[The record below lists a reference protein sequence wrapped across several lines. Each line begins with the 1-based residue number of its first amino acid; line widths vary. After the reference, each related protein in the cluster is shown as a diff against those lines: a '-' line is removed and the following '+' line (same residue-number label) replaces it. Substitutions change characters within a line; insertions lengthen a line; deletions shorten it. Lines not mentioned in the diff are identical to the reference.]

1 MGGIQSESVLPGD
14 PTFNIIDNKYD
25 IPSFKRCAE
34 FNIEFNRF
42 YLDFRFKRG
51 SNHGLG
57 KVFIYVSRAGVV
69 LTVTSYPGPNK
80 FGDEGGNASKGNL
93 IYFIRNDD
101 DTERQFK
108 YFMIEDSSGLSQA
121 GLARL
126 NQSIEAF
133 VFSRSPG
140 SGEIIHSRKF
150 RKCQRSTD

>member
-1 MGGIQSESVLPGD
+1 M
-14 PTFNIIDNKYD
+14 
-25 IPSFKRCAE
+25 
-34 FNIEFNRF
+34 
-42 YLDFRFKRG
+42 
-51 SNHGLG
+51 G
-57 KVFIYVSRAGVV
+57 KVFIYVSRAGAV
-69 LTVTSYPGPNK
+69 LTVTSYPGPKK

-133 VFSRSPG
+133 VFSGSPG
-140 SGEIIHSRKF
+140 SREIIHSRKF